1 MSDTTMPAAL
11 EAAGIVKLFGT
22 HRALDDVTLTVRAG
36 EVHGLLGENG
46 SGKSTIIKILS
57 GYHRPDD
64 GRLTLSGVSVPL
76 PLTPARSTELGLRF
90 VHQDLGLIPTL
101 TVAENFALAELSAGR
116 LNTLTSERSMGRH
129 ATEVLEGFGVHLD
142 PRAAVRTLSGV
153 ERAMLAIVRAID
165 GLSAIGTDSGTA
177 LTRVLVLDEP
187 TVFLPRRDVERL
199 FDLVRG
205 LAQSGCA
212 ILLVSHDLDEISEL
226 TDRVTVL
233 RDGRLAGNAITGS
246 VSRAEMVEMIVG
258 RQITHGIRPPDRAEI
273 VAPPILQ
280 VQNLSGQIVDD
291 ITFDVAAGEIVGLTG
306 LGGSGFDEVPY
317 LLYGARPA
325 ATGRLV
331 VKAVALDATTVKPHR
346 ALRSGLVLLPAD
358 RRRTAGVTT
367 LTLDDNISQPRLAKF
382 RSWFGL
388 RRRDMRRDTASIL
401 ERFDVRPRDPS
412 RVFGTLSG
420 GNQQKAL
427 LGKWL
432 EVAPDIVLVDEPTQ
446 GVDIGARE
454 QIFELFRSFT
464 AQGRSV
470 VCASTDHEQLALLT
484 DRTLVFSRGRIVA
497 ELRGPELT
505 KQRLTEASFDIA
517 ASPSLAISS
526 NAIGGDFDES

>member
-1 MSDTTMPAAL
+1 MPVAL
-11 EAAGIVKLFGT
+11 EATGIVKIFGT
-22 HRALDDVTLTVRAG
+22 HRALDDVTLSVRAG

-46 SGKSTIIKILS
+46 SGKSTVIKILS

-64 GRLTLSGVSVPL
+64 GRLTLGGDAVPL

-101 TVAENFALAELSAGR
+101 TVAENFALPSLSGGT
-116 LNTLTSERSMGRH
+116 LTTLTSERSMGRH
-129 ATEVLEGFGVHLD
+129 ATEVLEGFGVHLN
-142 PRAAVRTLSGV
+142 PRAVVRTLSGV

-165 GLSAIGTDSGTA
+165 GLSAIGTGSGAA

-199 FDLVRG
+199 FGLVRG

-212 ILLVSHDLDEISEL
+212 ILLVSHDLDEIGEI

-233 RDGRLAGNAITGS
+233 RDGHVAGTAVTGS
-246 VSRAEMVEMIVG
+246 VSRADMVEMIIG
-258 RQITHGIRPPDRAEI
+258 RQIAHTGRRAASA
-273 VAPPILQ
+273 VTAAPPVLR
-280 VQNLSGQIVDD
+280 VEGLAGRIVSNVS
-291 ITFDVAAGEIVGLTG
+291 FEVVPGEIVGLTG

-325 ATGRLV
+325 AAGQLV
-331 VKAVALDATTVKPHR
+331 LNGATFDARRVKPHQ
-346 ALRSGLVLLPAD
+346 ALRAGLVLLPAD

-367 LTLDDNISQPRLAKF
+367 LSLDDNLTQPRLARF
-382 RSWFGL
+382 RSWCGL

-401 ERFDVRPRDPS
+401 ERFDVRPREPS
-412 RVFGTLSG
+412 RIFGTLSG

-432 EVAPDIVLVDEPTQ
+432 EVAPDVVLVDEPTQ

-454 QIFELFRSFT
+454 QIFDLFRSFT

-470 VCASTDHEQLALLT
+470 VCSSTDHEQLAMIT
-484 DRTLVFSRGRIVA
+484 DRTLVFNRGRIVA
-497 ELRGPELT
+497 ELAGPDLT
-505 KQRLTEASFDIA
+505 KQRLTQASFEVA
-517 ASPSLAISS
+517 APAPTEA
-526 NAIGGDFDES
+526 NRHES

>member
-1 MSDTTMPAAL
+1 MPAAL
-11 EAAGIVKLFGT
+11 EAAGIVKIFGT
-22 HRALDDVTLTVRAG
+22 YRALDDVTLTVRAG

-57 GYHRPDD
+57 GYHRPDG
-64 GRLTLSGVSVPL
+64 GRLTLGGTAVPL
-76 PLTPARSTELGLRF
+76 PLTPARSNELGLRF

-101 TVAENFALAELSAGR
+101 TVAENFALPELSGGN
-116 LNTLTSERSMGRH
+116 LTTLTSERSMGRR
-129 ATEVLEGFGVHLD
+129 AAEVLEGFGVHLN
-142 PRAAVRTLSGV
+142 PRAVVRTLSGV

-165 GLSAIGTDSGTA
+165 GLSAIGTDSSSPA

-233 RDGRLAGNAITGS
+233 RDGHLAGTAVTGS
-246 VSRAEMVEMIVG
+246 VSRAEMVEMIIG
-258 RQITHGIRPPDRAEI
+258 RQIAQADRPADRTA
-273 VAPPILQ
+273 VLAPPIMT
-280 VQNLSGQIVDD
+280 VQGLCGQIVTDVS
-291 ITFDVAAGEIVGLTG
+291 FDVAAGEIVGLTG

-325 ATGRLV
+325 PAGQLV
-331 VKAVALDATTVKPHR
+331 VNGTTLDVPKVKPHR

-367 LTLDDNISQPRLAKF
+367 LTLDDNVSQPRLARF

-401 ERFDVRPRDPS
+401 ERFDVRPRDPN
-412 RVFGTLSG
+412 RIFGTLSG

-432 EVAPDIVLVDEPTQ
+432 EVEPDVVLVDEPTQ

-484 DRTLVFSRGRIVA
+484 DRTLVFNRGRIVA
-497 ELRGPELT
+497 ELRGADLT
-505 KQRLTEASFDIA
+505 KQRLTEASFDVA
-517 ASPSLAISS
+517 PVLVTTDP
-526 NAIGGDFDES
+526 GGGPDES